1 MRMFA
6 TLPPFWKL
14 LTLRVRAQIADQN
27 DLANRTRHLYY
38 LSRNTLFPPMA
49 GAHTRHESEI
59 VVVVIRSIAV
69 DMVDNLI
76 CSQPPSDALFHD
88 YNVLAATFV
97 FYA

>member
-1 MRMFA
+1 MSS
-6 TLPPFWKL
+6 P
-14 LTLRVRAQIADQN
+14 
-27 DLANRTRHLYY
+27 
-38 LSRNTLFPPMA
+38 
-49 GAHTRHESEI
+49 RHESEI

-97 FYA
+97 FPTRELDIAVRLKADSFGWRSALGR